1 MPFIWSVIYAAVL
14 GILSHLV
21 GEALPRHWF
30 NPDRFPFASFKW
42 EQGGR
47 IYETKFGI
55 RAWKDKMPD
64 MSRVMKDMLPK
75 RIPQGAGEQD
85 IDALITETCV
95 AEFVHVALC
104 LFAPGIY
111 TFWDNRNGVLLTLV
125 YIFCNIPFI
134 LIQRY
139 VRPQLVTLADRMRA
153 REARRRA
160 AEDATYAET

>member
-1 MPFIWSVIYAAVL
+1 MSPCWGFCHTSS
-14 GILSHLV
+14 G
-21 GEALPRHWF
+21 R
-30 NPDRFPFASFKW
+30 RFRDAGSTLTAFLFPLFGG

-47 IYETKFGI
+47 IYETWFGI

-75 RIPQGAGEQD
+75 RLPQGAGEQD
-85 IDALITETCV
+85 IGALVAETCV
-95 AEFVHVALC
+95 AELVHVVLC

-111 TFWDNRNGVLLTLV
+111 TFWDNRNGVLLTLF

-139 VRPQLVTLADRMRA
+139 VRPQLTVLADR
-153 REARRRA
+153 
-160 AEDATYAET
+160 DAGTGGPPPCR